1 MVPSGVTDPSMV
13 GEDAGLEPRDLDD
26 ELES

>member
-1 MVPSGVTDPSMV
+1 MLPSGMTEPSMV